1 MLSGLRV
8 IKSSILKIH
17 KLITYT
23 DKRKQSFA
31 HFNVT
36 VLKVTHERRQV
47 VLSGSYT
54 DCAPR

>member
-47 VLSGSYT
+47 
-54 DCAPR
+54 